1 MSEEQAQSSIGDI
14 KPEITFD
21 DFQKLDLRVGTVED
35 ASEHPNADKLIILQ
49 VDLGFEKRQILAGLR
64 EWMQPADLVGKQI
77 VVVVNLAPRK
87 MRVVES
93 NGMLLAA
100 SESDGEKLTNVV
112 PLTVGQQMP
121 PGSKVS

>member
-1 MSEEQAQSSIGDI
+1 MSEQQPESAGDI

-21 DFQKLDLRVGTVED
+21 DFQKLDMRVGTVTE
-35 ASEHPNADKLIILQ
+35 ASEHPNADKLIVLQ
-49 VDLGFEKRQILAGLR
+49 VDLGFENRQLLAGLR
-64 EWMQPADLVGKQI
+64 PWMPPESLVGKQI

-87 MRVVES
+87 MRGMES

-100 SESDGEKLTNVV
+100 SETDGETLTNVV
-112 PLTVGQQMP
+112 PLTAASELP